1 MTEQIEKGSSDDLT
15 QWGKEPAL
23 EADTAKPAIHDM
35 DMVMN
40 LPVRVMIELGRTKM
54 PLGDLMSVQNG
65 GVIELD
71 VEAGEPLNLV
81 VNGCLIAQGEVV
93 IVDDRYGI
101 RSTDIIS
108 PSERLRKS
116 KNWPHF
122 PPCRVFQHLST

>member
-15 QWGKEPAL
+15 KWGKEPSL
-23 EADTAKPAIHDM
+23 EADTKPVIHDM

-101 RSTDIIS
+101 RLTDIIS

-116 KNWPHF
+116 KN
-122 PPCRVFQHLST
+122 

>member
-1 MTEQIEKGSSDDLT
+1 MTQQIEKGSSDDLT
-15 QWGKEPAL
+15 HWGEEPGQAV
-23 EADTAKPAIHDM
+23 ETAKPVIPDM
-35 DMVMN
+35 DMIMD

-101 RSTDIIS
+101 RLTDVIS

-116 KNWPHF
+116 KN
-122 PPCRVFQHLST
+122 

>member
-1 MTEQIEKGSSDDLT
+1 MTEQIEKRHSDDLSH
-15 QWGKEPAL
+15 WGKVPSP

-35 DMVMN
+35 DMVMD
-40 LPVRVMIELGRTKM
+40 LPVKVMIELGRTQM
-54 PLGDLMSVQNG
+54 PLGDLMSVKNG

-101 RSTDIIS
+101 RLTDIIS

-116 KNWPHF
+116 KN
-122 PPCRVFQHLST
+122 

>member
-1 MTEQIEKGSSDDLT
+1 VTQQIEKPSSDDLT
-15 QWGKEPAL
+15 HWG
-23 EADTAKPAIHDM
+23 EAAVGTAATAQPAIHDM

-40 LPVRVMIELGRTKM
+40 LPVKVMIELGRTKM

-101 RSTDIIS
+101 RLTDIIS

-116 KNWPHF
+116 KN
-122 PPCRVFQHLST
+122 

>member
-1 MTEQIEKGSSDDLT
+1 VTEQIEKGHSDDLT
-15 QWGKEPAL
+15 HWGKATPP

-35 DMVMN
+35 DMIMD
-40 LPVRVMIELGRTKM
+40 LPVKVMIELGRTQM

-101 RSTDIIS
+101 RLTDIIS

-116 KNWPHF
+116 KN
-122 PPCRVFQHLST
+122 

>member
-1 MTEQIEKGSSDDLT
+1 MTEQIEKGHSDDLT
-15 QWGKEPAL
+15 HWGKVPAP

-35 DMVMN
+35 DMIMD
-40 LPVRVMIELGRTKM
+40 LPVKVMIELGRTKM
-54 PLGDLMSVQNG
+54 PLGDLMSVQHG

-101 RSTDIIS
+101 RLTDIIS

-116 KNWPHF
+116 KN
-122 PPCRVFQHLST
+122 

>member
-1 MTEQIEKGSSDDLT
+1 MTEQIEKGHSDDLT
-15 QWGKEPAL
+15 HWGQEPSV
-23 EADTAKPAIHDM
+23 EADTKPAIHDM
-35 DMVMN
+35 DMIMD
-40 LPVRVMIELGRTKM
+40 LPVKVMIELGRTKM

-101 RSTDIIS
+101 RLTDIIS

-116 KNWPHF
+116 KN
-122 PPCRVFQHLST
+122 

>member
-1 MTEQIEKGSSDDLT
+1 MTQQIEKPSSDDLT
-15 QWGKEPAL
+15 HWG
-23 EADTAKPAIHDM
+23 EASVETAATAQPAIHDM
-35 DMVMN
+35 DMIMD
-40 LPVRVMIELGRTKM
+40 LPVKVMIELGRTKM
-54 PLGDLMSVQNG
+54 PLGDLMSIQNG

-101 RSTDIIS
+101 RLTDIIS

-116 KNWPHF
+116 KN
-122 PPCRVFQHLST
+122 

>member
-1 MTEQIEKGSSDDLT
+1 MTEQIEKGHSDDLT
-15 QWGKEPAL
+15 HWGKATPP

-35 DMVMN
+35 DMIMD
-40 LPVRVMIELGRTKM
+40 LPVKVMIELGRTQM

-101 RSTDIIS
+101 
-108 PSERLRKS
+108 
-116 KNWPHF
+116 
-122 PPCRVFQHLST
+122 LSLIHI

>member
-15 QWGKEPAL
+15 QWGKEPSL
-23 EADTAKPAIHDM
+23 EADTKPVIHDM

-81 VNGCLIAQGEVV
+81 VNGCLFAQGEVV

-101 RSTDIIS
+101 RLTDIIS

-116 KNWPHF
+116 KN
-122 PPCRVFQHLST
+122 

>member
-1 MTEQIEKGSSDDLT
+1 VTEQIEKESPDDLT
-15 QWGKEPAL
+15 QWGKAPAI

-35 DMVMN
+35 AMIMD
-40 LPVRVMIELGRTKM
+40 LPVKVMIELGRTKM
-54 PLGDLMSVQNG
+54 PLGDLMSIQNG

-101 RSTDIIS
+101 RLTDIIS

-116 KNWPHF
+116 KN
-122 PPCRVFQHLST
+122 

>member
-1 MTEQIEKGSSDDLT
+1 MTQPTEKLASDDLT
-15 QWGKEPAL
+15 HWGEVANADAEPS
-23 EADTAKPAIHDM
+23 KPIIHDM
-35 DMVMN
+35 AMIMD
-40 LPVRVMIELGRTKM
+40 LPVRVMIELGRTQM

-65 GVIELD
+65 EVIELD

-101 RSTDIIS
+101 RLTDIIS

-116 KNWPHF
+116 KN
-122 PPCRVFQHLST
+122 

>member
-1 MTEQIEKGSSDDLT
+1 VTEQIEKESSDDLT
-15 QWGKEPAL
+15 QWGKAPAL

-35 DMVMN
+35 GMIMD

-54 PLGDLMSVQNG
+54 PLGDLMSIQNG

-101 RSTDIIS
+101 RLTDIIS

-116 KNWPHF
+116 KN
-122 PPCRVFQHLST
+122 

>member
-23 EADTAKPAIHDM
+23 EADPAKPAFHDM
-35 DMVMN
+35 NMVMN

-54 PLGDLMSVQNG
+54 PLGDLMSIQNG

-101 RSTDIIS
+101 RLTDIIS
-108 PSERLRKS
+108 TSERLRKS
-116 KNWPHF
+116 KN
-122 PPCRVFQHLST
+122 

>member
-1 MTEQIEKGSSDDLT
+1 MQQIEKIPSDDLT
-15 QWGKEPAL
+15 RWGEETTQA
-23 EADTAKPAIHDM
+23 ADPAKPIIHDM
-35 DMVMN
+35 DMIMD

-54 PLGDLMSVQNG
+54 PLGDLMSIQNG

-101 RSTDIIS
+101 RLTDIIS

-116 KNWPHF
+116 KN
-122 PPCRVFQHLST
+122 

>member
-1 MTEQIEKGSSDDLT
+1 MTEQIEKGHSDDLT
-15 QWGKEPAL
+15 HWGKVPPP
-23 EADTAKPAIHDM
+23 EADSAKPAIHDM
-35 DMVMN
+35 DMIMD
-40 LPVRVMIELGRTKM
+40 LPVKVMIELGRTQM

-65 GVIELD
+65 GGIELD

-101 RSTDIIS
+101 RLTDIIS

-116 KNWPHF
+116 KN
-122 PPCRVFQHLST
+122 

>member
-1 MTEQIEKGSSDDLT
+1 MTQRIEKLASDDLT
-15 QWGKEPAL
+15 HWG
-23 EADTAKPAIHDM
+23 EATDTDTDPGKPLIHDM
-35 DMVMN
+35 DMIMD

-71 VEAGEPLNLV
+71 VEAGEPLNLM

-101 RSTDIIS
+101 RLTDIIS

-116 KNWPHF
+116 KN
-122 PPCRVFQHLST
+122 

>member
-1 MTEQIEKGSSDDLT
+1 MTQQIENEASDDLT
-15 QWGKEPAL
+15 HWGEADAATAEPA
-23 EADTAKPAIHDM
+23 KPGPHDM
-35 DMVMN
+35 DMIMD

-101 RSTDIIS
+101 RLTDIIS

-116 KNWPHF
+116 KN
-122 PPCRVFQHLST
+122 

>member
-1 MTEQIEKGSSDDLT
+1 MTDQIEKESPDDLT
-15 QWGKEPAL
+15 QWGKELAL
-23 EADTAKPAIHDM
+23 DADTAKPAIHDM

-40 LPVRVMIELGRTKM
+40 LPVKVMIELGRTKM
-54 PLGDLMSVQNG
+54 PLGELMSIQNG

-101 RSTDIIS
+101 RLTDIIS

-116 KNWPHF
+116 KN
-122 PPCRVFQHLST
+122 